1 MWSEEEEAGEGGD
14 EAHRCS
20 VWREETRGRSAV
32 LGTPPSLCSS
42 SRWGEEGEMIGS
54 PEGGKEQGTVLL
66 LLPTADWFQERPEGS
81 VQLLPV
87 GVRVVMFLLARCLF
101 F

>member
-1 MWSEEEEAGEGGD
+1 
-14 EAHRCS
+14 
-20 VWREETRGRSAV
+20 
-32 LGTPPSLCSS
+32 
-42 SRWGEEGEMIGS
+42 MIGS